1 MKKVFLKVI
10 CILIYLF
17 MLINGHAGALNPGKE
32 AAGNKITRVEELIGE
47 RTANS
52 KTYLMSDGSYEA
64 SVYAADVH
72 YVSQAGAYEDIDNS
86 IIPYQKSIDNNS
98 YAYKNSAN
106 RFTVRFGG
114 QSAYPVRIEYE
125 SYSLSLRPSGMR
137 AAEGTLFG
145 DYKYRSAVRGMA
157 APKSSIVYEEVY
169 PNVDILYEVRDN
181 GFKEFIIIKDET
193 GSNEFY
199 FDIAFDGVEAFEHE
213 GQVYFADS
221 EDETNKVFVVNE
233 LFALDAAGAYT
244 DDVKVSYISNGAA
257 PKLRVTVDSA
267 FLTDES
273 REYPIVIDPSV
284 MVTGANNIAD
294 SFVRQGS
301 PSTNYKYDEKLFTG
315 NSASNGLQR
324 AYIKFT
330 LPGNIPATSVTSAK
344 VRIKRY
350 GGSPTGIKAYRVT
363 SGWSSGGITWNNKP
377 GYSSSYVSN
386 TAYNDGGEW
395 YAMDVSST
403 VRNWL
408 NGAYTN
414 YGFALISN
422 YESAPSSSISYYSS
436 DAPSPNKP
444 ELIINYTDS
453 GTYYGNRPYV
463 QNNSSEVNCMGYALD
478 INMKIDYDEIGLK
491 VNLVNE
497 KGIDYIEQVVN
508 NKVEEWM
515 RDNMGARGWSTISGY
530 NSDIGLN
537 QYRVVLRSG
546 FADRRAVYVDPETDD
561 QKTREKNDIFE
572 HYSWKDWR
580 ESFPEYD
587 ESFDYHLW
595 YQTNT
600 GYWAEKNSSLPSRLN
615 SITTPQNESYW
626 WQSPYYMTHR
636 SRYRYYK
643 VDTKGI

>member
-1 MKKVFLKVI
+1 MKRRILKLICVLM
-10 CILIYLF
+10 CIL
-17 MLINGHAGALNPGKE
+17 MLLSGHVGALNSGKE
-32 AAGNKITRVEELIGE
+32 TGSNKITRVEELIGE

-72 YVSQAGAYEDIDNS
+72 YVSQAGAYEDIDNR

-181 GFKEFIIIKDET
+181 GFKEFIIIKDEI

-199 FDIAFDGVEAFEHE
+199 FDIAPEGVEAFEYE

-244 DDVKVSYISNGAA
+244 DDVRVSYISNGAA

-273 REYPIVIDPSV
+273 REYPIVVDPSV

-403 VRNWL
+403 IRSWL
-408 NGAYTN
+408 NGTYTN

-463 QNNSSEVNCMGYALD
+463 QNDSVLVNCMGYALD
-478 INMKIDYDEIGLK
+478 IDQYLNDSQIKLLVSEIKEKTMSQISSIVLSKIES
-491 VNLVNE
+491 
-497 KGIDYIEQVVN
+497 
-508 NKVEEWM
+508 WM
-515 RDNMGARGWSTISGY
+515 QSNMGSRAWGIISAY

-537 QYRVVLRSG
+537 QYRVAMRSG
-546 FADRRAVYVDPETDD
+546 FEDRRAVYELEGRPYTRDVDGKWD
-561 QKTREKNDIFE
+561 RYFNN
-572 HYSWKDWR
+572 WGLN
-580 ESFPEYD
+580 FPEYD
-587 ESFDYHLW
+587 ERFDYHFW

-600 GYWAEKNSSLPSRLN
+600 GHWAEKNASLPSRKIPDVLN
-615 SITTPQNESYW
+615 PSNDSW
-626 WQSPYYMTHR
+626 WPGFTQKS
-636 SRYRYYK
+636 SVRYYK
-643 VDTKGI
+643 VDCNTI

>member
-1 MKKVFLKVI
+1 M
-10 CILIYLF
+10 
-17 MLINGHAGALNPGKE
+17 
-32 AAGNKITRVEELIGE
+32 
-47 RTANS
+47 
-52 KTYLMSDGSYEA
+52 
-64 SVYAADVH
+64 
-72 YVSQAGAYEDIDNS
+72 
-86 IIPYQKSIDNNS
+86 
-98 YAYKNSAN
+98 
-106 RFTVRFGG
+106 
-114 QSAYPVRIEYE
+114 
-125 SYSLSLRPSGMR
+125 
-137 AAEGTLFG
+137 
-145 DYKYRSAVRGMA
+145 
-157 APKSSIVYEEVY
+157 
-169 PNVDILYEVRDN
+169 
-181 GFKEFIIIKDET
+181 
-193 GSNEFY
+193 
-199 FDIAFDGVEAFEHE
+199 
-213 GQVYFADS
+213 
-221 EDETNKVFVVNE
+221 VNE

-244 DDVKVSYISNGAA
+244 DDVKVTYISNGAA

-330 LPGNIPATSVTSAK
+330 LPGNISATSVTSAK

-363 SGWSSGGITWNNKP
+363 SGWSSGSITWNNKP

-422 YESAPSSSISYYSS
+422 YESSPSSSISYYSS

-463 QNNSSEVNCMGYALD
+463 QNNGEAANCMGYVLDMEMHINADELD
-478 INMKIDYDEIGLK
+478 IDVGDLNQKSISYIHNFYVSKI
-491 VNLVNE
+491 
-497 KGIDYIEQVVN
+497 
-508 NKVEEWM
+508 EEWM
-515 RDNMGARGWSTISGY
+515 DKNIAFRNWARIASY

-537 QYRVVLRSG
+537 QYRLVNRTGFHDIKVTIPGARRDLNDVWDKPSG
-546 FADRRAVYVDPETDD
+546 LWYEEWPG
-561 QKTREKNDIFE
+561 Q
-572 HYSWKDWR
+572 
-580 ESFPEYD
+580 D
-587 ESFDYHLW
+587 ENFDNHWW

-600 GYWAEKNSSLPSRLN
+600 GYWAEKPSKTEPSNRIPVYN
-615 SITTPQNESYW
+615 PSNESYW
-626 WQSPYYMTHR
+626 WNFSHKSMLTYF
-636 SRYRYYK
+636 K
-643 VDTKGI
+643 IDTKGI

>member
-1 MKKVFLKVI
+1 MKRRILKLICVLM
-10 CILIYLF
+10 CIL
-17 MLINGHAGALNPGKE
+17 MLISGHVWALDSGKE

-181 GFKEFIIIKDET
+181 GFKEFIIIKDEI

-199 FDIAFDGVEAFEHE
+199 FDIAFDGVEAFERE

-395 YAMDVSST
+395 YAMDVYSAVSG
-403 VRNWL
+403 WL
-408 NGAYTN
+408 KGTFSN
-414 YGFALISN
+414 YGFVLVSN

-463 QNNSSEVNCMGYALD
+463 YADERSMYALD
-478 INMKIDYDEIGLK
+478 FNLFLDVDKIDLKDIDRKPIDEIYTAVLSRVGA
-491 VNLVNE
+491 
-497 KGIDYIEQVVN
+497 
-508 NKVEEWM
+508 WM
-515 RDNMGARGWSTISGY
+515 RNNMGSRSWARIASY
-530 NSDIGLN
+530 NSNIGPN
-537 QYRVVLRSG
+537 QYRVVFRTG
-546 FADRRAVYVDPETDD
+546 FGDREMVDRLTGKLIRALNGVYNRTEG
-561 QKTREKNDIFE
+561 
-572 HYSWKDWR
+572 DWGL
-580 ESFPEYD
+580 YCLD
-587 ESFDYHLW
+587 CKMKC
-595 YQTNT
+595 N
-600 GYWAEKNSSLPSRLN
+600 
-615 SITTPQNESYW
+615 
-626 WQSPYYMTHR
+626 
-636 SRYRYYK
+636 
-643 VDTKGI
+643 KGRRF

>member
-1 MKKVFLKVI
+1 
-10 CILIYLF
+10 
-17 MLINGHAGALNPGKE
+17 
-32 AAGNKITRVEELIGE
+32 
-47 RTANS
+47 
-52 KTYLMSDGSYEA
+52 MSDGSYEA
-64 SVYAADVH
+64 SVYAVDVH
-72 YVSQAGAYEDIDNS
+72 YVSQAGAYEDIDNR
-86 IIPYQKSIDNNS
+86 IIPYQKSVDNNS

-137 AAEGTLFG
+137 VAEGTLFG
-145 DYKYRSAVRGMA
+145 DYKAQYRSAVRGMA

-181 GFKEFIIIKDET
+181 GFKEFIIIKDEI

-244 DDVKVSYISNGAA
+244 DDVRVSYISNGAA

-273 REYPIVIDPSV
+273 REYPIVVDPSV

-330 LPGNIPATSVTSAK
+330 LPGNISATSVTSAK

-408 NGAYTN
+408 NGTYTN

-444 ELIINYTDS
+444 ELIINYTSS

-463 QNNSSEVNCMGYALD
+463 QNDSVLVNCMGYALD
-478 INMKIDYDEIGLK
+478 IDQYLNDSQIKLLVSEIKEKTMSQISSIVLSKIESWMQS
-491 VNLVNE
+491 NLGSRDW
-497 KGIDYIEQVVN
+497 GI
-508 NKVEEWM
+508 
-515 RDNMGARGWSTISGY
+515 ISAY

-537 QYRVVLRSG
+537 QYRVAMRSG
-546 FADRRAVYVDPETDD
+546 FEDRRAVYELEGRPY
-561 QKTREKNDIFE
+561 TREVDGKWDRYFNN
-572 HYSWKDWR
+572 WGLN
-580 ESFPEYD
+580 FPEYD
-587 ESFDYHLW
+587 ERFDYHFW

-600 GYWAEKNSSLPSRLN
+600 GHWAEKNASLPSRKIPDVLN
-615 SITTPQNESYW
+615 PSNDSW
-626 WQSPYYMTHR
+626 WPGFTQKS
-636 SRYRYYK
+636 SVRYYK
-643 VDTKGI
+643 VDCNTI

>member
-1 MKKVFLKVI
+1 M
-10 CILIYLF
+10 
-17 MLINGHAGALNPGKE
+17 
-32 AAGNKITRVEELIGE
+32 
-47 RTANS
+47 
-52 KTYLMSDGSYEA
+52 
-64 SVYAADVH
+64 
-72 YVSQAGAYEDIDNS
+72 
-86 IIPYQKSIDNNS
+86 
-98 YAYKNSAN
+98 
-106 RFTVRFGG
+106 
-114 QSAYPVRIEYE
+114 
-125 SYSLSLRPSGMR
+125 
-137 AAEGTLFG
+137 
-145 DYKYRSAVRGMA
+145 
-157 APKSSIVYEEVY
+157 
-169 PNVDILYEVRDN
+169 
-181 GFKEFIIIKDET
+181 
-193 GSNEFY
+193 
-199 FDIAFDGVEAFEHE
+199 
-213 GQVYFADS
+213 
-221 EDETNKVFVVNE
+221 FVVNE

-244 DDVKVSYISNGAA
+244 DDVKVTYISNGAA

-330 LPGNIPATSVTSAK
+330 LPGNISATSVTSAK

-422 YESAPSSSISYYSS
+422 YESVPSSSISYYSS

-463 QNNSSEVNCMGYALD
+463 QNDSVLVNCMGYALD
-478 INMKIDYDEIGLK
+478 IDQYLNDSQIKLLVSEIK
-491 VNLVNE
+491 E
-497 KGIDYIEQVVN
+497 KTMSQISSIVLS
-508 NKVEEWM
+508 KVESWM
-515 RDNMGARGWSTISGY
+515 QSNLGSRAWGIISAY

-537 QYRVVLRSG
+537 QYRMVIRSG
-546 FADRRAVYVDPETDD
+546 FEDSRAVYELEDGPY
-561 QKTREKNDIFE
+561 TREVDGKWDRYF
-572 HYSWKDWR
+572 
-580 ESFPEYD
+580 
-587 ESFDYHLW
+587 
-595 YQTNT
+595 TN
-600 GYWAEKNSSLPSRLN
+600 GN
-615 SITTPQNESYW
+615 
-626 WQSPYYMTHR
+626 
-636 SRYRYYK
+636 
-643 VDTKGI
+643 

>member
-1 MKKVFLKVI
+1 MKRRILKLICVLM
-10 CILIYLF
+10 CIL
-17 MLINGHAGALNPGKE
+17 MLLSGHVGALNSGKE
-32 AAGNKITRVEELIGE
+32 TGSDKITRVEELIGE

-72 YVSQAGAYEDIDNS
+72 YVSQAGAYEDIDNR

-181 GFKEFIIIKDET
+181 GFKEFIIIKDEI

-244 DDVKVSYISNGAA
+244 DDVRVSYISNGAA

-273 REYPIVIDPSV
+273 REYPIVVDPSV

-330 LPGNIPATSVTSAK
+330 LPGNISATSVTSAK

-403 VRNWL
+403 IRSWL
-408 NGAYTN
+408 NGTYTN

-463 QNNSSEVNCMGYALD
+463 QNDSVLVNCMGYALD
-478 INMKIDYDEIGLK
+478 IDQYLNDSQIKLLVSEIKEKTMSQISSIVLSKIESWMQS
-491 VNLVNE
+491 NLGSRDW
-497 KGIDYIEQVVN
+497 GI
-508 NKVEEWM
+508 
-515 RDNMGARGWSTISGY
+515 ISAY

-537 QYRVVLRSG
+537 QYRVAMRSG
-546 FADRRAVYVDPETDD
+546 FEDRRAVYELEGRPY
-561 QKTREKNDIFE
+561 TREVDGKWDRYFNN
-572 HYSWKDWR
+572 WGLN
-580 ESFPEYD
+580 FPEYD
-587 ESFDYHLW
+587 ERFDYHFW

-600 GYWAEKNSSLPSRLN
+600 GHWAEKNASLPSRKIPDVLN
-615 SITTPQNESYW
+615 PSNDSW
-626 WQSPYYMTHR
+626 WPGFTQKS
-636 SRYRYYK
+636 SVRYYK
-643 VDTKGI
+643 VDCNTI

>member
-10 CILIYLF
+10 CILICLF
-17 MLINGHAGALNPGKE
+17 TLISGHVGALDSGKE
-32 AAGNKITRVEELIGE
+32 TGSNKITRVEELIGE

-72 YVSQAGAYEDIDNS
+72 YVSQAGAYEDIDNR

-157 APKSSIVYEEVY
+157 APESSIVYEEVY

-181 GFKEFIIIKDET
+181 GFKEFIIIKDEI

-221 EDETNKVFVVNE
+221 EYETNKVFVVNE

-273 REYPIVIDPSV
+273 REYPIVVDPSV

-330 LPGNIPATSVTSAK
+330 LPGNISATSVTSAK

-408 NGAYTN
+408 NGTYTN

-463 QNNSSEVNCMGYALD
+463 QNNGEAANCMGYVLDMEMHINADELD
-478 INMKIDYDEIGLK
+478 IDVGDLNQKSISYIHNFYVSKI
-491 VNLVNE
+491 
-497 KGIDYIEQVVN
+497 
-508 NKVEEWM
+508 EEWM
-515 RDNMGARGWSTISGY
+515 DKNIAFRNWARIASY
-530 NSDIGLN
+530 NSNIGLN
-537 QYRVVLRSG
+537 QYRLVNRTGFHDIKVTIPGARRDLNDVWDKPSG
-546 FADRRAVYVDPETDD
+546 LWYEEWPG
-561 QKTREKNDIFE
+561 Q
-572 HYSWKDWR
+572 
-580 ESFPEYD
+580 D
-587 ESFDYHLW
+587 ENFDNHWW

-600 GYWAEKNSSLPSRLN
+600 GYWAEKPSKTEPSNRIPVYN
-615 SITTPQNESYW
+615 PSNESYW
-626 WQSPYYMTHR
+626 WNFSHKSMLTYF
-636 SRYRYYK
+636 K
-643 VDTKGI
+643 IDTKGI

>member
-10 CILIYLF
+10 CILICLF
-17 MLINGHAGALNPGKE
+17 TLISGHVGALDSGKE
-32 AAGNKITRVEELIGE
+32 TGSNKITRVEELIGE
-47 RTANS
+47 RTTNS

-72 YVSQAGAYEDIDNS
+72 YVSQAGAYGDIDNR

-181 GFKEFIIIKDET
+181 GFKEFIIIKDEI

-199 FDIAFDGVEAFEHE
+199 FDIAFEGVEAFEHE

-221 EDETNKVFVVNE
+221 EYETNKVFVVNE

-244 DDVKVSYISNGAA
+244 DDVRVSYISNGAA

-273 REYPIVIDPSV
+273 REYPIVVDPSV

-330 LPGNIPATSVTSAK
+330 LPGNIPAMSVTSAK

-403 VRNWL
+403 IRSWL
-408 NGAYTN
+408 NGTYTN

-463 QNNSSEVNCMGYALD
+463 QNDSVLVNCMGYALD
-478 INMKIDYDEIGLK
+478 IDQYLNDSQIKLLVSEIKEKTMSQISSIVLSKIESWT
-491 VNLVNE
+491 
-497 KGIDYIEQVVN
+497 QS
-508 NKVEEWM
+508 
-515 RDNMGARGWSTISGY
+515 NMGSRAWGIISAY

-537 QYRVVLRSG
+537 QYRVAMRSG
-546 FADRRAVYVDPETDD
+546 FEDRRAVYELEGRPYTRDVDGKWD
-561 QKTREKNDIFE
+561 RYFNN
-572 HYSWKDWR
+572 WGLN
-580 ESFPEYD
+580 FPEYD
-587 ESFDYHLW
+587 ERFDYHFW

-600 GYWAEKNSSLPSRLN
+600 GHWAEKNASLPSRKIPDVLN
-615 SITTPQNESYW
+615 PSNDSW
-626 WQSPYYMTHR
+626 WPGFTQKS
-636 SRYRYYK
+636 SVRYYK
-643 VDTKGI
+643 VDCNTI

>member
-1 MKKVFLKVI
+1 MKRRILKLI
-10 CILIYLF
+10 CVLMCIP
-17 MLINGHAGALNPGKE
+17 MLLSGHVGALDSGKE

-47 RTANS
+47 RTTNS

-72 YVSQAGAYEDIDNS
+72 YVSQAGAYEDIDNR

-181 GFKEFIIIKDET
+181 GFKEFIIIKDEI

-244 DDVKVSYISNGAA
+244 DDVRVSYISNGAA

-273 REYPIVIDPSV
+273 REYPIVVDPSV

-330 LPGNIPATSVTSAK
+330 LPGNIPEDNVTSAK
-344 VRIKRY
+344 LRIKRY
-350 GGSPTGIKAYRVT
+350 GIAYGR
-363 SGWSSGGITWNNKP
+363 
-377 GYSSSYVSN
+377 
-386 TAYNDGGEW
+386 
-395 YAMDVSST
+395 
-403 VRNWL
+403 
-408 NGAYTN
+408 
-414 YGFALISN
+414 
-422 YESAPSSSISYYSS
+422 
-436 DAPSPNKP
+436 
-444 ELIINYTDS
+444 
-453 GTYYGNRPYV
+453 
-463 QNNSSEVNCMGYALD
+463 
-478 INMKIDYDEIGLK
+478 
-491 VNLVNE
+491 
-497 KGIDYIEQVVN
+497 
-508 NKVEEWM
+508 
-515 RDNMGARGWSTISGY
+515 
-530 NSDIGLN
+530 
-537 QYRVVLRSG
+537 
-546 FADRRAVYVDPETDD
+546 
-561 QKTREKNDIFE
+561 
-572 HYSWKDWR
+572 
-580 ESFPEYD
+580 
-587 ESFDYHLW
+587 
-595 YQTNT
+595 
-600 GYWAEKNSSLPSRLN
+600 
-615 SITTPQNESYW
+615 
-626 WQSPYYMTHR
+626 
-636 SRYRYYK
+636 
-643 VDTKGI
+643 

>member
-1 MKKVFLKVI
+1 M
-10 CILIYLF
+10 
-17 MLINGHAGALNPGKE
+17 
-32 AAGNKITRVEELIGE
+32 
-47 RTANS
+47 
-52 KTYLMSDGSYEA
+52 
-64 SVYAADVH
+64 
-72 YVSQAGAYEDIDNS
+72 
-86 IIPYQKSIDNNS
+86 
-98 YAYKNSAN
+98 
-106 RFTVRFGG
+106 
-114 QSAYPVRIEYE
+114 
-125 SYSLSLRPSGMR
+125 
-137 AAEGTLFG
+137 
-145 DYKYRSAVRGMA
+145 
-157 APKSSIVYEEVY
+157 
-169 PNVDILYEVRDN
+169 
-181 GFKEFIIIKDET
+181 
-193 GSNEFY
+193 
-199 FDIAFDGVEAFEHE
+199 
-213 GQVYFADS
+213 
-221 EDETNKVFVVNE
+221 FVVNE

-244 DDVKVSYISNGAA
+244 DDVKVTYISNGAA

-330 LPGNIPATSVTSAK
+330 LPGNISATSVTSAK

-422 YESAPSSSISYYSS
+422 YESSPSSSISYYSS

-463 QNNSSEVNCMGYALD
+463 QNNGEAANCMGYVLDMEMHINADELD
-478 INMKIDYDEIGLK
+478 IDVGDLNQKSISYIHNFYVSKI
-491 VNLVNE
+491 
-497 KGIDYIEQVVN
+497 
-508 NKVEEWM
+508 EEWM
-515 RDNMGARGWSTISGY
+515 DKNIAFRNWARIASY

-537 QYRVVLRSG
+537 QYRLVNRTGFHDIKVTIPGARRDLNDVWDKPSG
-546 FADRRAVYVDPETDD
+546 LWYEEWPG
-561 QKTREKNDIFE
+561 Q
-572 HYSWKDWR
+572 
-580 ESFPEYD
+580 D
-587 ESFDYHLW
+587 ENFDNHWW

-600 GYWAEKNSSLPSRLN
+600 GYWAEKPSKTEPSNRIPVYSPL
-615 SITTPQNESYW
+615 NESYW
-626 WQSPYYMTHR
+626 WDYSHKSEFT
-636 SRYRYYK
+636 YYK
-643 VDTKGI
+643 IDTKGI

>member
-1 MKKVFLKVI
+1 M
-10 CILIYLF
+10 
-17 MLINGHAGALNPGKE
+17 
-32 AAGNKITRVEELIGE
+32 
-47 RTANS
+47 
-52 KTYLMSDGSYEA
+52 
-64 SVYAADVH
+64 
-72 YVSQAGAYEDIDNS
+72 
-86 IIPYQKSIDNNS
+86 
-98 YAYKNSAN
+98 
-106 RFTVRFGG
+106 
-114 QSAYPVRIEYE
+114 
-125 SYSLSLRPSGMR
+125 
-137 AAEGTLFG
+137 
-145 DYKYRSAVRGMA
+145 
-157 APKSSIVYEEVY
+157 
-169 PNVDILYEVRDN
+169 
-181 GFKEFIIIKDET
+181 
-193 GSNEFY
+193 
-199 FDIAFDGVEAFEHE
+199 
-213 GQVYFADS
+213 
-221 EDETNKVFVVNE
+221 FVVNE

-244 DDVKVSYISNGAA
+244 DDVKVTYISNGAA

-330 LPGNIPATSVTSAK
+330 LPGNISATSVTSAK

-363 SGWSSGGITWNNKP
+363 SGWSSGSITWNNKP

-422 YESAPSSSISYYSS
+422 YESSPSSSISYYSS

-463 QNNSSEVNCMGYALD
+463 QNNSTEVNCMGYALD
-478 INMKIDYDEIGLK
+478 INMNIDADRLEIGVSDLRYK
-491 VNLVNE
+491 TVSVIHHFYLI
-497 KGIDYIEQVVN
+497 KI
-508 NKVEEWM
+508 EEWM
-515 RDNMGARGWSTISGY
+515 NNYIGYRNWSRITSY

-537 QYRVVLRSG
+537 QYRLVNRTA
-546 FADRRAVYVDPETDD
+546 FDDRAVGSRPL
-561 QKTREKNDIFE
+561 NDTWDKKSDYWDE
-572 HYSWKDWR
+572 PHPD
-580 ESFPEYD
+580 YD
-587 ESFDYHLW
+587 ENFDNHWW

-600 GYWAEKNSSLPSRLN
+600 GYWAEKPSKSEPSNR
-615 SITTPQNESYW
+615 ITTYSPLNESYW
-626 WQSPYYMTHR
+626 WDYSNKSGFT
-636 SRYRYYK
+636 YYK
-643 VDTKGI
+643 IDTKGI

>member
-1 MKKVFLKVI
+1 MKRRILKLICVLM
-10 CILIYLF
+10 CIL
-17 MLINGHAGALNPGKE
+17 MLLSGHVGALNSGKE
-32 AAGNKITRVEELIGE
+32 TGSDKITRVEELIGE

-72 YVSQAGAYEDIDNS
+72 YVSQAGAYEDIDNR

-181 GFKEFIIIKDET
+181 GFKEFIIIKDEI

-244 DDVKVSYISNGAA
+244 DDVRVSYISNGAA

-273 REYPIVIDPSV
+273 REYPIVVDPSV

-330 LPGNIPATSVTSAK
+330 LPGNIPEDNVTSAK
-344 VRIKRY
+344 LRIKRY
-350 GGSPTGIKAYRVT
+350 GGSPTGIKAYRAA
-363 SGWSSGGITWNNKP
+363 SGWSSGSITWNNKP
-377 GYSSSYVSN
+377 LYSGTYVSN

-395 YAMDVSST
+395 YAMDVYSAVSG
-403 VRNWL
+403 WL
-408 NGAYTN
+408 KGTFSN
-414 YGFALISN
+414 YGFVLVSN

-463 QNNSSEVNCMGYALD
+463 QNNGKTANCMGYALD
-478 INMKIDYDEIGLK
+478 INMDISAKELKI
-491 VNLVNE
+491 
-497 KGIDYIEQVVN
+497 GISDLRYKTVTVIHRFYVS
-508 NKVEEWM
+508 KIEEWM
-515 RDNMGARGWSTISGY
+515 DKNIAFRNWARIASY
-530 NSDIGLN
+530 NSNIGLN
-537 QYRVVLRSG
+537 QYRLVNRTGFHDIKVTIPGARRDLNDVWDKPSG
-546 FADRRAVYVDPETDD
+546 LWYEEWPG
-561 QKTREKNDIFE
+561 Q
-572 HYSWKDWR
+572 
-580 ESFPEYD
+580 D
-587 ESFDYHLW
+587 ENFDNHWW

-600 GYWAEKNSSLPSRLN
+600 GYWAEKPSKTEPSNRIPVYN
-615 SITTPQNESYW
+615 PSNESYW
-626 WQSPYYMTHR
+626 WNYSHKSVLTYF
-636 SRYRYYK
+636 K
-643 VDTKGI
+643 IDTKGI

>member
-1 MKKVFLKVI
+1 MKRRILKLI
-10 CILIYLF
+10 CVLMCIP
-17 MLINGHAGALNPGKE
+17 MLLSGHVGALDSGKE

-47 RTANS
+47 RTTNS

-72 YVSQAGAYEDIDNS
+72 YVSQAGAYEDIDNR

-181 GFKEFIIIKDET
+181 GFKEFIIIKDEI

-199 FDIAFDGVEAFEHE
+199 FDIAPEGVEAFEYE

-244 DDVKVSYISNGAA
+244 DDVRVSYISNGAA

-273 REYPIVIDPSV
+273 REYPIVVDPSV

-330 LPGNIPATSVTSAK
+330 LPGNIPEDNVTSAK
-344 VRIKRY
+344 LRIKRY
-350 GGSPTGIKAYRVT
+350 GGSPTGIKAYRAA
-363 SGWSSGGITWNNKP
+363 SGWSSGSITWNNKP
-377 GYSSSYVSN
+377 LYSGTYVSN

-395 YAMDVSST
+395 YAMDVYSAVSG
-403 VRNWL
+403 WL
-408 NGAYTN
+408 KGTFSN
-414 YGFALISN
+414 YGFVLVSN

-463 QNNSSEVNCMGYALD
+463 QNNGKTANCMGYALD
-478 INMKIDYDEIGLK
+478 INMDISAKELKI
-491 VNLVNE
+491 
-497 KGIDYIEQVVN
+497 GISDLRYKTVTVIHRFYVS
-508 NKVEEWM
+508 KIEEWM
-515 RDNMGARGWSTISGY
+515 DKNIAFRNWARITSY
-530 NSDIGLN
+530 NSGIGLN
-537 QYRVVLRSG
+537 QYRLVNRTA
-546 FADRRAVYVDPETDD
+546 FHDRAVGSRPLNNTWDIKSDVWGDP
-561 QKTREKNDIFE
+561 R
-572 HYSWKDWR
+572 
-580 ESFPEYD
+580 PEYD
-587 ESFDYHLW
+587 ERFDNHWW

-600 GYWAEKNSSLPSRLN
+600 GYWAEKPELGLPSN
-615 SITTPQNESYW
+615 SIPVYNPENPDYW
-626 WQSPYYMTHR
+626 WDFNKR
-636 SRYRYYK
+636 SSYTYYK
-643 VDTKGI
+643 IDTNGI

>member
-1 MKKVFLKVI
+1 MKRRILKLI
-10 CILIYLF
+10 CVLMCIP
-17 MLINGHAGALNPGKE
+17 MLLSGHVGALDSGKE

-47 RTANS
+47 RTTNS

-72 YVSQAGAYEDIDNS
+72 YVSQAGAYEDIDNR
-86 IIPYQKSIDNNS
+86 IIPYQKSVDNNS

-181 GFKEFIIIKDET
+181 GFKEFIIIKDEI

-244 DDVKVSYISNGAA
+244 DDVRVSYISNGAA

-273 REYPIVIDPSV
+273 REYPIVVDPSV

-330 LPGNIPATSVTSAK
+330 LPGNISATSVTSAK

-403 VRNWL
+403 IRSWL
-408 NGAYTN
+408 NGTYTN

-463 QNNSSEVNCMGYALD
+463 QNDSVLVNCMGYALD
-478 INMKIDYDEIGLK
+478 IDQYLNDSQIKLLVSEIKEKTMSQISSIVLSKIESWMQS
-491 VNLVNE
+491 NLGSRDW
-497 KGIDYIEQVVN
+497 GI
-508 NKVEEWM
+508 
-515 RDNMGARGWSTISGY
+515 ISAY

-537 QYRVVLRSG
+537 QYRVAMRSG
-546 FADRRAVYVDPETDD
+546 FEDRRAVYELEGRPY
-561 QKTREKNDIFE
+561 TREVDGKWDRYFNN
-572 HYSWKDWR
+572 WGLN
-580 ESFPEYD
+580 FPEYD
-587 ESFDYHLW
+587 ERFDYHFW

-600 GYWAEKNSSLPSRLN
+600 GHWAEKNASLPSRKIPDVLN
-615 SITTPQNESYW
+615 PSNDSW
-626 WQSPYYMTHR
+626 WPGFTQKS
-636 SRYRYYK
+636 SVRYYK
-643 VDTKGI
+643 VDCNTI

>member
-1 MKKVFLKVI
+1 MKRRILKLICVLM
-10 CILIYLF
+10 CIL
-17 MLINGHAGALNPGKE
+17 MLLSGHVGALNSGKE
-32 AAGNKITRVEELIGE
+32 TGSNKITRVEELIGE

-72 YVSQAGAYEDIDNS
+72 YVSQAGAYEDIDNR

-181 GFKEFIIIKDET
+181 GFKEFIIIKDEI

-199 FDIAFDGVEAFEHE
+199 FDIAPEGVEAFEYE

-244 DDVKVSYISNGAA
+244 DDVRVSYISNGAA

-273 REYPIVIDPSV
+273 REYPIVVDPSV

-330 LPGNIPATSVTSAK
+330 LPGNIPEDNVTSAK
-344 VRIKRY
+344 LRIKRY
-350 GGSPTGIKAYRVT
+350 GGSPTGIKAYRAA
-363 SGWSSGGITWNNKP
+363 SGWSSGSITWNNKP
-377 GYSSSYVSN
+377 LYSGTYVSN

-395 YAMDVSST
+395 YAMDVYSAVSG
-403 VRNWL
+403 WL
-408 NGAYTN
+408 KGTFSN
-414 YGFALISN
+414 YGFVLVSN

-463 QNNSSEVNCMGYALD
+463 QNNSTEVNCMGYALD
-478 INMKIDYDEIGLK
+478 INLFIDVDKIDLDVSHINRKPIEEIYTAVLSR
-491 VNLVNE
+491 
-497 KGIDYIEQVVN
+497 
-508 NKVEEWM
+508 VEAWM
-515 RDNMGARGWSTISGY
+515 RNNMGARNWARIASY
-530 NSDIGLN
+530 NSNIGLN
-537 QYRVVLRSG
+537 QYRVVFRTG
-546 FADRRAVYVDPETDD
+546 FGDREIVDRLTGRLIRALNGVYNTTDG
-561 QKTREKNDIFE
+561 
-572 HYSWKDWR
+572 DWDN
-580 ESFPEYD
+580 YD
-587 ESFDYHLW
+587 ETIDEGFDYHFW

-600 GYWAEKNSSLPSRLN
+600 GVWADKMSDYPSQLREGVTN
-615 SITTPQNESYW
+615 PGNHPW
-626 WQSPYYMTHR
+626 WPLYTHR
-636 SRYRYYK
+636 SQLQYYK